1 MPVRFR
7 DERRGYLRSRGM
19 GQGQEARA
27 AGGQLSGPISSVV
40 SVFDR
45 ASATYDRTGVDFFSV
60 FGRRLVDIAAVAPGE
75 RVLDVGCGRGA
86 VLFPAAEAVGP
97 AGAVRGIDPAPGMVT
112 RTVAEVR
119 ERGLAQVRVDVG
131 AVETLTCSVEAPYDA
146 VLAGLVVFFLPDLDA
161 GLRTCREV
169 LRPGG
174 RLAFSWFGPADPR
187 WEPVLSV
194 ARSFLPDET
203 SPMPMPWTG
212 DVWREV
218 ESIEAAVAAAGFSE
232 PSTVEEA
239 YDVVF
244 ADPEQWYRWSWSHGS
259 RASWEAI
266 PADRL
271 SDART
276 DCEQRLEPLREP
288 DGSLRLRV
296 VLRYTRAG
304 R

>member
-1 MPVRFR
+1 MT
-7 DERRGYLRSRGM
+7 RG
-19 GQGQEARA
+19 QD
-27 AGGQLSGPISSVV
+27 AGTGSGIV

-45 ASATYDRTGVDFFSV
+45 AAATYDHTGVDFFSV
-60 FGRRLVDIAAVAPGE
+60 FGRRLVEIAALAPGE

-86 VLFPAAEAVGP
+86 VLFAAAEAVGP

-112 RTVAEVR
+112 RTAAEVH
-119 ERGLAQVRVDVG
+119 ERGLAHVRVDIG
-131 AVETLTCSVEAPYDA
+131 AVETLADSTEAPYDA
-146 VLAGLVVFFLPDLDA
+146 VLAGLVLFFLPDLHT

-174 RLAFSWFGPADPR
+174 RLAFSWFGPDDPR
-187 WEPVLSV
+187 WEPVLSA
-194 ARSFLPDET
+194 ARSFRPDDT
-203 SPMPMPWTG
+203 PPMPMPWTN

-218 ESIEAAVAAAGFSE
+218 ASVEAAVVTAGFSE
-232 PSTVEEA
+232 PATVEEP
-239 YDVVF
+239 YDVTF
-244 ADPEQWYRWSWSHGS
+244 TDPGQWWRWSWSNGS
-259 RASWEAI
+259 RAILEAI

-271 SDART
+271 AEARAT
-276 DCEQRLEPLREP
+276 CEQHLERLQEP